1 MLKTG
6 DQFPDYEVFTYWH
19 AFFLV
24 GAIVTYIVDLSLGKL
39 SFLQFKSVKPLN
51 VINLITLFLLITVH
65 FSIRSYDL
73 VLILNMNTVKP
84 GYNEVTGP
92 RKSDRYNR
100 ESSCKKVIIW
110 VGPEAGPRLMS
121 LPGPLCL

>member
-1 MLKTG
+1 MKSKGQRITKNMQKYLKTREIRKVVKKVMWKKLKLKKKMLKTG

-73 VLILNMNTVKP
+73 
-84 GYNEVTGP
+84 
-92 RKSDRYNR
+92 
-100 ESSCKKVIIW
+100 
-110 VGPEAGPRLMS
+110 RLTEHEYS
-121 LPGPLCL
+121 